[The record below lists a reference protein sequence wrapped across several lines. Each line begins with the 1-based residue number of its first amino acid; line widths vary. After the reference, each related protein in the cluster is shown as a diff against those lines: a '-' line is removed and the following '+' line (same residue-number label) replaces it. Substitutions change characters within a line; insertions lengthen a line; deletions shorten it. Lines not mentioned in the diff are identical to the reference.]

1 MLEVPE
7 NSVLAGKKLAVKL
20 EISGGGAGGFDRVML
35 SHTLHP
41 TPSPTFASSDK
52 PTLSPTESKISLR
65 PTKVPSVRLI
75 NRHTVRT
82 TDRDEDNVTNREIG
96 SRCSSTRA
104 LDCRNAE
111 IAAASVCV
119 AAISALVII
128 SRSRRNAFSELN
140 VEMKKSPLEPH

>member
-65 PTKVPSVRLI
+65 PTKVPSVRLTGTPSARPI
-75 NRHTVRT
+75 ETKTASPTEKSAADARRL
-82 TDRDEDNVTNREIG
+82 G
-96 SRCSSTRA
+96 LSTAGMLELLLPLYA
-104 LDCRNAE
+104 L
-111 IAAASVCV
+111 
-119 AAISALVII
+119 LL
-128 SRSRRNAFSELN
+128 FL
-140 VEMKKSPLEPH
+140 H